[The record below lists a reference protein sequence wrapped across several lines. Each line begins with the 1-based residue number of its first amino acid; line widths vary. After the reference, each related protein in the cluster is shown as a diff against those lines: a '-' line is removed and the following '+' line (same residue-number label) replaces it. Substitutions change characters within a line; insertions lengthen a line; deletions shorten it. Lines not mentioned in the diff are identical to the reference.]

1 MSLLKYIDRLK
12 RMDDLIRRKA
22 TGTPEDFAER
32 LGIKKTMLMEE
43 LQELKALG
51 AEVTYC
57 RMTGSYYYL
66 NSFILKI
73 GIDKNEQE
81 MVRGGKNYFHDFDP
95 VRYYRTNEFYLV
107 HAGFES

>member
-22 TGTPEDFAER
+22 TGTPEDFAQR

-57 RMTGSYYYL
+57 RMTESYYYL
-66 NSFILKI
+66 NPFVLKI
-73 GIDKNEQE
+73 GIDKNDQT
-81 MVRGGKNYFHDFDP
+81 MVKGGQNCFQNFDP
-95 VRYYRTNEFYLV
+95 VRYYRTDELYLV
-107 HAGFES
+107 HAGF